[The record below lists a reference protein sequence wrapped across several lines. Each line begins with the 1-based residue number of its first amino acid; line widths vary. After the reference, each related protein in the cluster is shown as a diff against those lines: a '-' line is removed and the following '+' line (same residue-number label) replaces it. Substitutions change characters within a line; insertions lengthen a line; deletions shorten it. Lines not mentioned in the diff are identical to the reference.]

1 MNLYLLKK
9 LSEKALLDKTDAGN
23 KVVAARALAEQER
36 LTATDFEYQILNAAL
51 AENAYKEVRL
61 RIVAALLNGY

>member
-1 MNLYLLKK
+1 M
-9 LSEKALLDKTDAGN
+9 
-23 KVVAARALAEQER
+23 VAARALAEQER
-36 LTATDFEYQILNAAL
+36 LTATDFEYQIFNAAL